1 MCALYLFIKAY
12 HLHNFSH
19 YISDYGSRMDQMS
32 AKLSKIEDICKSFH
46 IQVSVGH
53 LFKGH

>member
-32 AKLSKIEDICKSFH
+32 VKLSKIEVICKSFH